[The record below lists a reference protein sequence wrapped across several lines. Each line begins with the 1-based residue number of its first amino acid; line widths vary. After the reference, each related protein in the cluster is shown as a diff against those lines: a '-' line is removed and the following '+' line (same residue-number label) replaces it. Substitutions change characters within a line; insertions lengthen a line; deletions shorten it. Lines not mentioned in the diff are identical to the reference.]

1 MLRLTRACVL
11 EINAMNNIAASFKK
25 LFQYPSAVAGIF
37 VILMMVAISIYTI
50 VTIPYDEA
58 VRLWRGGEEVW
69 YQNPKFAPPSWFNL
83 FSSKKYAESFAVDT
97 ANGEIEKTAV
107 PGNDGV
113 TTYTMVYEFDFSYD
127 VYPQDMLIYI
137 DSEFAKKQPFI
148 SVEWLTP
155 DGRTIR
161 VSNFAIG
168 NQFTYR
174 FSQDDKL
181 AAKLRTEETIPA
193 LFSNPETGEILKG
206 TYKLIVTGTTF
217 EPDSNVDVE
226 FVLHGQVYGLAGT
239 DHARRDL
246 TLPLLWGA
254 PVALAFGLMAAI
266 GTSVLTMIIAAVGT
280 WYGGWVDQLVQRIT
294 EVNLVLPFFAL
305 MIMIGTFYS
314 RSIWVIISATI
325 VLNIFTG
332 AILGYRAV
340 FLQVKES
347 MYIEAAKAYGATN
360 WRIIFHYLIPRMIPL
375 LIPGL
380 VQAVP
385 AFVFLEASLAVIGLG
400 DPVLPTWGKII
411 QDAQANGALYKGY
424 YYWVLE
430 PAVLLI
436 ITGLAFAFLGFVL
449 DRIFNPRLRDV

>member
-1 MLRLTRACVL
+1 
-11 EINAMNNIAASFKK
+11 MNNIGSSLKK
-25 LFQYPSAVAGIF
+25 ILQYPSAMVGLF
-37 VILMMVAISIYTI
+37 VIGLLVAVSIYTLI
-50 VTIPYDEA
+50 AIPYPEA
-58 VRLWRGGEEVW
+58 IRLWRGGEEIW
-69 YQNPKFAPPSWFNL
+69 YQNPKFAPPTWFNL
-83 FSSKKYAESFAVDT
+83 FSAKKYSESFAVAT
-97 ANGEIEKTAV
+97 ADGAIQKTITA
-107 PGNDGV
+107 GNDNMQ
-113 TTYTMVYEFDFSYD
+113 TYVMTYEFDFSYD
-127 VYPQDMLIYI
+127 IYPQDMLLYI
-137 DSEFAKKQPFI
+137 KSSFAEKQPFL
-148 SVEWLTP
+148 SVEWITP

-161 VSNFAIG
+161 ISNFAVG
-168 NQFTYR
+168 QQYTYR

-181 AAKLRTEETIPA
+181 AAKLRAEETIPA
-193 LFSNPETGEILKG
+193 LFSNPETGDVLKG
-206 TYKLIVTGTTF
+206 KYKLIITGTTF
-217 EPDSNVDVE
+217 EPNSSLDVE

-254 PVALAFGLMAAI
+254 PVALAFGLLAAI
-266 GTSVLTMIIAAVGT
+266 GTSVLTMTIAAIGT
-280 WYGGWVDQLVQRIT
+280 WYGGWIDQLIQRIT

-325 VLNIFTG
+325 LLSIFTG
-332 AILGYRAV
+332 SILAYRSV

-347 MYIEAAKAYGATN
+347 MYIEAAKAYGASN
-360 WRIIFHYLIPRMIPL
+360 WRIIFVYLIPRMIPL
-375 LIPGL
+375 LIPNL

-430 PAVLLI
+430 PAILLV